1 MFFSCPYVAFDTC
14 LRFPTYDL
22 VISTFPKPV
31 FPLTIR
37 CFLSFPAFS
46 NVCCRNYD
54 LSETC
59 FSTNHTLL
67 FELASLFPCT
77 LPYFMLPTGAVH
89 VIARMPTVIRA
100 VHVIVR
106 KQKRCCPLV
115 LSKVPHEHST
125 TADSRSASGSAS
137 YITRSPHQSQHHGA
151 RNVATTPI
159 TASRR
164 ASVATAPVTA
174 SRRASVATAPTA
186 RKKRIPTLRWRP
198 VLQCTRGDLNARP
211 RA

>member
-151 RNVATTPI
+151 HNVATTPI
-159 TASRR
+159 
-164 ASVATAPVTA
+164 TA

>member
-115 LSKVPHEHST
+115 LSEVLFEHST

-137 YITRSPHQSQHHGA
+137 YITRSPHLKPQPSCNH
-151 RNVATTPI
+151 
-159 TASRR
+159 
-164 ASVATAPVTA
+164 
-174 SRRASVATAPTA
+174 VATAPTA